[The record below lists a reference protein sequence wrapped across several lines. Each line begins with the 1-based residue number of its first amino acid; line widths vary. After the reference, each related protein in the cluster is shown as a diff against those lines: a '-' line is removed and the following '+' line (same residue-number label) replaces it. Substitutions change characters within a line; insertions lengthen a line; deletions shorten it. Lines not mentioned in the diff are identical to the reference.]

1 MTKYLCRVWMWLLIS
16 LPVYASSTQD
26 ELANCQYLAAASLE
40 HCLKSLSADCW
51 QHSKNEY
58 ERCLS
63 KTHAS
68 LDDSLHKKEKQLEQ
82 GSKRLPPLQQDII
95 NAIEVY
101 HQLSDITYDY
111 RTLKDGKTHILI
123 TDYAGESI
131 NSATLVDGQ
140 LSRPQ
145 FSTCGQA
152 TDVRGKVGYV
162 KSIQGKYSDE
172 LVTYA
177 WTPMGGSGISECWLT
192 LYDANCD
199 TIASLF
205 SSNDFSAKLPITIEH
220 GSDFTKAEITA
231 IPQEVLMWM
240 RDFLV
245 SLGYYETDT
254 ENGVFSGLSAQP

>member
-1 MTKYLCRVWMWLLIS
+1 MWLLIS

-26 ELANCQYLAAASLE
+26 ELADCQYLAAASLE
-40 HCLKSLSADCW
+40 HCLKSSSADCW

-58 ERCLS
+58 ECCLS

-68 LDDSLHKKEKQLEQ
+68 SDDSPHKKGRQLEQ

-95 NAIEVY
+95 NAIAVY
-101 HQLSDITYDY
+101 HQLADVTYDH

-123 TDYAGESI
+123 VDYAREMIS
-131 NSATLVDGQ
+131 SATLVNGQ

-145 FSTCGQA
+145 FPTCGQA
-152 TDVRGKVGYV
+152 AYGEGTVAYV
-162 KSIQGKYSDE
+162 NSIQGEYSDE
-172 LVTYA
+172 LLTYV
-177 WTPMGGSGISECWLT
+177 WTPMGGSGISEGWLT

-205 SSNDFSAKLPITIEH
+205 SSNDFSAKRPITIEH
-220 GSDFTKAEITA
+220 DSEITKTEITA

-240 RDFLV
+240 RDYLEEKGFH
-245 SLGYYETDT
+245 EADT
-254 ENGVFSGLSAQP
+254 ENGVFSRLPAQP